1 MGSFTVSGN
10 RPVNERRGFT
20 LIEIMVVVAIIVTI
34 LSIAV
39 PFYTTAMVR
48 AKESVL
54 QSNLFTMRSV
64 IDQYTYDKEEPPQS
78 LDQLVSEGYLREI
91 PIDPFTESRDTW
103 EMINDA
109 GPTGE
114 SGLYDVRSGSERTAL
129 NGTPY
134 KEW

>member
-1 MGSFTVSGN
+1 MS
-10 RPVNERRGFT
+10 RRGFT

-78 LDQLVSEGYLREI
+78 LDDLVSEGYLREI

-103 EMINDA
+103 QMINDA

-114 SGLYDVRSGSERTAL
+114 SGLYDVRSGSDRTAL
-129 NGTPY
+129 NGTLY
-134 KEW
+134 SEW

>member
-1 MGSFTVSGN
+1 MSKK
-10 RPVNERRGFT
+10 RGFT
-20 LIEIMVVVAIIVTI
+20 LVEIMVVVAIIVTI

-64 IDQYTYDKEEPPQS
+64 IDQFTYDKEAPPQS
-78 LDQLVSEGYLREI
+78 LDELVSEGYLREI

-103 EMINDA
+103 QMINDA

-114 SGLYDVRSGSERTAL
+114 TGLYDVRSGSDRTAL
-129 NGTPY
+129 NGTLY
-134 KEW
+134 SEW

>member
-1 MGSFTVSGN
+1 M
-10 RPVNERRGFT
+10 RDRRGFT

-48 AKESVL
+48 ARESVL

-78 LDQLVSEGYLREI
+78 LDELVSEGYLREI

-103 EMINDA
+103 QMINDA

-114 SGLYDVRSGSERTAL
+114 TGLYDVRSGSDRTAL
-129 NGTPY
+129 NGTLY
-134 KEW
+134 SEW

>member
-1 MGSFTVSGN
+1 MKD
-10 RPVNERRGFT
+10 RRGFT
-20 LIEIMVVVAIIVTI
+20 LVEIMVVVAIIVTI

-78 LDQLVSEGYLREI
+78 LDELVTEGYLREI
-91 PIDPFTESRDTW
+91 PLDPFTESRDTW
-103 EMINDA
+103 QMITDA

-114 SGLYDVRSGSERTAL
+114 SGLYDVRSGSDRTSL

-134 KEW
+134 SEW

>member
-1 MGSFTVSGN
+1 MN
-10 RPVNERRGFT
+10 DRRGFT
-20 LIEIMVVVAIIVTI
+20 LVEIMVVVAIIVTI

-48 AKESVL
+48 ARESVL

-64 IDQYTYDKEEPPQS
+64 IDKYTYDKEEPPQS
-78 LDQLVSEGYLREI
+78 LDELVSEGYLREI

-103 EMINDA
+103 QMINDA

-114 SGLYDVRSGSERTAL
+114 SGLYDVRSGSDRIAL

-134 KEW
+134 SEW

>member
-1 MGSFTVSGN
+1 VSGN

>member
-1 MGSFTVSGN
+1 MSGN
-10 RPVNERRGFT
+10 QAMKDRRGFT
-20 LIEIMVVVAIIVTI
+20 LVEIMVVVAIIVTI

-78 LDQLVSEGYLREI
+78 LDELVTEGYLREI
-91 PIDPFTESRDTW
+91 PIDPFTESRETW
-103 EMINDA
+103 QMINDA

-114 SGLYDVRSGSERTAL
+114 SGLYDVRSGSDRTAL

-134 KEW
+134 SEW

>member
-10 RPVNERRGFT
+10 QRVNDQRGFT

-78 LDQLVSEGYLREI
+78 LDELVSEGYLREI

-103 EMINDA
+103 QMINDA

-114 SGLYDVRSGSERTAL
+114 SGLYDVRSGSDRTAL

-134 KEW
+134 NEW

>member
-1 MGSFTVSGN
+1 VSGSKAMGN
-10 RPVNERRGFT
+10 RRGFT

-39 PFYTTAMVR
+39 PFYTTSMVR

-103 EMINDA
+103 QVINDT
-109 GPTGE
+109 GPTGD
-114 SGLYDVRSGSERTAL
+114 SGLYDVRSGSDRTAL
-129 NGTPY
+129 NGTLY
-134 KEW
+134 SEW

>member
-1 MGSFTVSGN
+1 VKD
-10 RPVNERRGFT
+10 RRGFT
-20 LIEIMVVVAIIVTI
+20 LVEIMVVVAIIVTI

-78 LDQLVSEGYLREI
+78 LEELVSEGYLREI

-114 SGLYDVRSGSERTAL
+114 SGLYDVRSGSDRTAL

-134 KEW
+134 SEW

>member
-1 MGSFTVSGN
+1 MESFTVSGN
-10 RPVNERRGFT
+10 QQANRQRGFT

-78 LDQLVSEGYLREI
+78 LDELVSEGYLREI

-114 SGLYDVRSGSERTAL
+114 SGLYDVRSGSDRTAL
-129 NGTPY
+129 NGTLY
-134 KEW
+134 SEW

>member
-1 MGSFTVSGN
+1 VSGSKAMKD
-10 RPVNERRGFT
+10 RRGFT

-48 AKESVL
+48 ARESVL

-78 LDQLVSEGYLREI
+78 LDELVSEGYLREV

-103 EMINDA
+103 QMINDA

-114 SGLYDVRSGSERTAL
+114 SGLYDVRSGSDRTAL

-134 KEW
+134 SEW

>member
-1 MGSFTVSGN
+1 MSS
-10 RPVNERRGFT
+10 RRGFT

-78 LDQLVSEGYLREI
+78 LDDLVSEGYLREI

-103 EMINDA
+103 QMINDA

-114 SGLYDVRSGSERTAL
+114 SGLYDVRSGSDRTAL
-129 NGTPY
+129 NGTLY
-134 KEW
+134 SEW

>member
-1 MGSFTVSGN
+1 MSN
-10 RPVNERRGFT
+10 RRGFT
-20 LIEIMVVVAIIVTI
+20 LVEIMVVVAIIVTI

-78 LDQLVSEGYLREI
+78 LDELVSEGYLREI

-103 EMINDA
+103 QMINDA

-114 SGLYDVRSGSERTAL
+114 SGLYDVRSGSDRTAL

-134 KEW
+134 SEW

>member
-1 MGSFTVSGN
+1 MSGN
-10 RPVNERRGFT
+10 QQANRQRGFT

-78 LDQLVSEGYLREI
+78 LDELVSEGYLREI

-114 SGLYDVRSGSERTAL
+114 SGLYDVRSGSDRTAL
-129 NGTPY
+129 NGTLY
-134 KEW
+134 SEW